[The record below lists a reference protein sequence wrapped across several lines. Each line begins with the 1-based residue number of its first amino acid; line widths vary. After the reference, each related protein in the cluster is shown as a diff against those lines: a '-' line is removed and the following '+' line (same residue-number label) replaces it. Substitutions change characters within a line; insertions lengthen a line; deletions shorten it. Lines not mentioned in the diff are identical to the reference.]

1 MSTLY
6 VDNLQ
11 PNLGNA
17 VHAAGHCVQCEHYE
31 IGGSA
36 IVVGSGTFTDLA
48 SISFTPKYAS
58 SHLHIDISYHV
69 YITDTATDV
78 WRGVNVRLLRNDIGL
93 AGDESSHYG
102 HAYFR
107 MSDLDRSMS
116 YQARM
121 FVDTSHNTTSAITY
135 KFQGLS
141 RNGEVGI
148 HFNNPNYGDQCR
160 IRIMEIAQ

>member
-17 VHAAGHCVQCEHYE
+17 VHAAGHCVQCTHYE
-31 IGGSA
+31 IGGT
-36 IVVGSGTFTDLA
+36 VVDVATATWTEFA
-48 SISFTPKYAS
+48 SVSFTPKYAN
-58 SHLHIDISYHV
+58 SHIHIDFIYHV
-69 YITDTATDV
+69 YVQSSATDA
-78 WRGVNVRLLRNDIGL
+78 WRGANVRLLRNGVMVG
-93 AGDESSHYG
+93 GDDTNHYG

-107 MSDLDRSMS
+107 TSDSDRSMS

-121 FVDTSHNTTSAITY
+121 CVDTSHNTTSALTY
-135 KFQGLS
+135 SIQGLAKDS
-141 RNGEVGI
+141 VATMRFS
-148 HFNNPNYGDQCR
+148 HQSYGDQCR

>member
-17 VHAAGHCVQCEHYE
+17 VHAAGHCVQCTHYE
-31 IGGSA
+31 IGGSV
-36 IVVGSGTFTDLA
+36 ISVGSDTFTDLA

-69 YITDTATDV
+69 YVTSTASDA
-78 WRGVNVRLLRNDIGL
+78 WRGANVRLLRNDTIL
-93 AGDESSHYG
+93 AGDASVQYG

-107 MSDLDRSMS
+107 TSDADRSMS

-121 FVDTSHNTTSAITY
+121 FVDTSHNTTSSITY

-141 RNGEVGI
+141 RGSVTQMD
-148 HFNNPNYGDQCR
+148 FNNPSYGDQCR